1 MRLVIIS
8 DTHGKHNLIGSL
20 PEGDVLVHAGDFMDS
35 GLYEDEILSFNI
47 WLGEQAIK
55 QRVVCGGNHD
65 RLFQRAP
72 QQARAL
78 LTNATYLENSGVT
91 IAGISF
97 WASPYTPEFLNW
109 AFMHPRGAAAKQ
121 YWDQIPYDL
130 DVLITMVPPF
140 GILDQTA
147 GGSQHLGCEE
157 LLKAVEK
164 KKPKLYVFGH
174 IHGGAGTYDNG
185 VTQFVNAAF
194 LNERYNPA
202 APAGK
207 VHVYDF

>member
-1 MRLVIIS
+1 
-8 DTHGKHNLIGSL
+8 
-20 PEGDVLVHAGDFMDS
+20 MDS

-47 WLGEQAIK
+47 WLGEQSIK

-130 DVLITMVPPF
+130 DVLITIVRHSAF
-140 GILDQTA
+140 SIKLQGAANT
-147 GGSQHLGCEE
+147 LGA
-157 LLKAVEK
+157 KSS
-164 KKPKLYVFGH
+164 
-174 IHGGAGTYDNG
+174 
-185 VTQFVNAAF
+185 
-194 LNERYNPA
+194 
-202 APAGK
+202 
-207 VHVYDF
+207 